1 MKTLVET
8 LHAFAMGSMLAALFG
23 FGCALWVIAA
33 GQEGA
38 ATANAAGQIVV
49 LSLSGAV
56 LAILFKLCSA
66 FVNEESN
73 Q

>member
-1 MKTLVET
+1 MKTLAET
-8 LHAFAMGSMLAALFG
+8 LHTFAMGSIIAGLFG

-38 ATANAAGQIVV
+38 AAANAAGQIVV
-49 LSLSGAV
+49 LSLAGFT
-56 LAILFKLCSA
+56 LAIFFKLCSA
-66 FVNEESN
+66 FVNEEPN

>member
-1 MKTLVET
+1 MKTLVQT
-8 LHAFAMGSMLAALFG
+8 LHAFAMGSLLAVLFG

-33 GQEGA
+33 GQGSA
-38 ATANAAGQIVV
+38 AAAHAANQIVA

-56 LAILFKLCSA
+56 LAILFSLWGALIKK
-66 FVNEESN
+66 EPN